1 MFTNNGIIIINIKK
15 KEGGFGDGFHKTIH
29 TKNSMTEKI
38 STIINEM
45 IRYYSK
51 DPRRVNHF
59 LKVYSFAKSIGELE
73 KLDEETQNILEVAA
87 VMHDIGIKISEVKY
101 NSSAGNYQEI
111 EGPTVARE
119 MLLKFN
125 FDEKFID
132 RVCYLIGH
140 HHTYNK
146 IDGIDYQI
154 LIEADF
160 LVNIYEDEIK
170 VPQIQSIKEKY
181 FKTKSGT
188 EFLINLY
195 L

>member
-1 MFTNNGIIIINIKK
+1 MN
-15 KEGGFGDGFHKTIH
+15 
-29 TKNSMTEKI
+29 EKI

-45 IRYYSK
+45 IRYYVG

-59 LKVYSFAKSIGELE
+59 LKVFSFAKSIGELE
-73 KLDEETQNILEVAA
+73 NLEKDTQEILEVAA
-87 VMHDIGIKISEVKY
+87 VMHDIGIKISEEKY

-111 EGPTVARE
+111 EGPPVARE
-119 MLLKFN
+119 MLSKFN
-125 FDEKFID
+125 FDKKFID
-132 RVCYLIGH
+132 RVCYLIGY
-140 HHTYNK
+140 HHTYGK

-170 VPQIQSIKEKY
+170 TPQIESIKEKY
-181 FKTKSGT
+181 FKTKAGS
-188 EFLINLY
+188 EFLVNLY

>member
-1 MFTNNGIIIINIKK
+1 M
-15 KEGGFGDGFHKTIH
+15 KEKT
-29 TKNSMTEKI
+29 

-45 IRYYSK
+45 IRYYVK

-59 LKVYSFAKSIGELE
+59 LKVFSFAKSIGELE
-73 KLDEETQNILEVAA
+73 KLNEETQDILEVAA
-87 VMHDIGIKISEVKY
+87 IMHDIGIKISEEKY

-111 EGPTVARE
+111 EGPPVARD
-119 MLLKFN
+119 MLSKFK
-125 FDEKFID
+125 FHEKFID

-140 HHTYNK
+140 HHTYSK

-170 VPQIQSIKEKY
+170 IPQIESIKDKY
-181 FKTKSGT
+181 FKTKAGT

-195 L
+195 M

>member
-1 MFTNNGIIIINIKK
+1 MKEKK
-15 KEGGFGDGFHKTIH
+15 SI
-29 TKNSMTEKI
+29 
-38 STIINEM
+38 IINEM
-45 IRYYSK
+45 ISYYAK

-59 LKVYSFAKSIGELE
+59 LKVFSFAKSIGELE
-73 KLDEETQNILEVAA
+73 KLNEEIQDILEIAA
-87 VMHDIGIKISEVKY
+87 IMHDIGIKIREEKY

-111 EGPTVARE
+111 EGPPIARE
-119 MLLKFN
+119 ILSKFK

-132 RVCYLIGH
+132 RVCFLIGN

-170 VPQIQSIKEKY
+170 EAQIEIIKGKY
-181 FKTKSGT
+181 FKTKAGT
-188 EFLINLY
+188 DFLINLY

>member
-1 MFTNNGIIIINIKK
+1 M
-15 KEGGFGDGFHKTIH
+15 KENT
-29 TKNSMTEKI
+29 

-45 IRYYSK
+45 IRYYAK

-59 LKVYSFAKSIGELE
+59 LKVFSFAKSIGELE
-73 KLDEETQNILEVAA
+73 KLNGETQDVLEVAA
-87 VMHDIGIKISEVKY
+87 IMHDIGIKISEEKY

-111 EGPTVARE
+111 EGPSVARE
-119 MLLKFN
+119 MLSKFK

-140 HHTYNK
+140 HHTYSK

-160 LVNIYEDEIK
+160 LVNIYEDAIK
-170 VPQIQSIKEKY
+170 NTQIKSIKEKY
-181 FKTKSGT
+181 FKTKAGT

>member
-1 MFTNNGIIIINIKK
+1 MKEKK
-15 KEGGFGDGFHKTIH
+15 SI
-29 TKNSMTEKI
+29 
-38 STIINEM
+38 IINEM
-45 IRYYSK
+45 ISYYAK

-59 LKVYSFAKSIGELE
+59 LKVFSFAKSIGELE
-73 KLDEETQNILEVAA
+73 KLNEDTQNILEVAA
-87 VMHDIGIKISEVKY
+87 ITHDIGIKISEEKY
-101 NSSAGNYQEI
+101 SSSAGNYQEI
-111 EGPTVARE
+111 EGPPVARE
-119 MLLKFN
+119 MLSKFK
-125 FDEKFID
+125 FDDKIID
-132 RVCYLIGH
+132 RVCFLIGH

-146 IDGIDYQI
+146 MDGIDYQI

-170 VPQIQSIKEKY
+170 IPQIKTIKEKY

>member
-1 MFTNNGIIIINIKK
+1 MVDTM
-15 KEGGFGDGFHKTIH
+15 KEKT
-29 TKNSMTEKI
+29 

-45 IRYYSK
+45 ISYYAK

-59 LKVYSFAKSIGELE
+59 LKVFSFAKSIGELE
-73 KLDEETQNILEVAA
+73 KLNEEAQDVLEVAA
-87 VMHDIGIKISEVKY
+87 IMHDIGIKISEEKY

-111 EGPTVARE
+111 EGPPIARK
-119 MLLKFN
+119 MLSKFK

-140 HHTYNK
+140 HHTYSK
-146 IDGIDYQI
+146 IEGIDYQI

-170 VPQIQSIKEKY
+170 IPQIESIKDKY

-188 EFLINLY
+188 EFLTNLY

>member
-1 MFTNNGIIIINIKK
+1 MN
-15 KEGGFGDGFHKTIH
+15 
-29 TKNSMTEKI
+29 EKI

-45 IRYYSK
+45 IKYYAK

-59 LKVYSFAKSIGELE
+59 LKVFSFAKSIGEIE
-73 KLDEETQNILEVAA
+73 NIDKKTQEILEVAA
-87 VMHDIGIKISEVKY
+87 VMHDIGIKISEEKY
-101 NSSAGNYQEI
+101 NSSAGNYQEL
-111 EGPTVARE
+111 EGPPVAKK
-119 MLLKFN
+119 MLSKFN
-125 FDEKFID
+125 FSEEFIE

-140 HHTYNK
+140 HHTYSK

-170 VPQIQSIKEKY
+170 TPQIESIKNKY

-188 EFLINLY
+188 EFLNSLY

>member
-1 MFTNNGIIIINIKK
+1 MK
-15 KEGGFGDGFHKTIH
+15 
-29 TKNSMTEKI
+29 EKI
-38 STIINEM
+38 SVIVDEM
-45 IRYYSK
+45 IKYYAK

-59 LKVYSFAKSIGELE
+59 LKVYSFAKAIGELE
-73 KLDEETQNILEVAA
+73 NLDEDTQNILEVTA
-87 VMHDIGIKISEVKY
+87 VMHDIGIKISEEKY

-111 EGPTVARE
+111 EGPSVAKE
-119 MLLKFN
+119 MLSKLK
-125 FDEKFID
+125 FDEKFIN

-140 HHTYNK
+140 HHTYSK

-170 VPQIQSIKEKY
+170 IPQIESIKEKY
-181 FKTKSGT
+181 FKTKAGT
-188 EFLINLY
+188 EFLVNLY

>member
-1 MFTNNGIIIINIKK
+1 M
-15 KEGGFGDGFHKTIH
+15 KEKT
-29 TKNSMTEKI
+29 

-45 IRYYSK
+45 IRYYAK

-59 LKVYSFAKSIGELE
+59 LKVFSFAKSIGELE
-73 KLDEETQNILEVAA
+73 KLNEESQDVLEVAA
-87 VMHDIGIKISEVKY
+87 IMHDIGIKISEEKY

-111 EGPTVARE
+111 EGPPVARE
-119 MLLKFN
+119 MLSKFE

-140 HHTYNK
+140 HHTYSK

-170 VPQIQSIKEKY
+170 IPHIESIKDKY
-181 FKTKSGT
+181 FKKKAGT
-188 EFLINLY
+188 EFFINLY
-195 L
+195 M

>member
-1 MFTNNGIIIINIKK
+1 MVDTM
-15 KEGGFGDGFHKTIH
+15 KEKT
-29 TKNSMTEKI
+29 

-45 IRYYSK
+45 IRYYAK

-59 LKVYSFAKSIGELE
+59 LKVFSFAKSIGELE
-73 KLDEETQNILEVAA
+73 KLNEETQDILEVAA
-87 VMHDIGIKISEVKY
+87 IMHDIGIKISEEKY

-111 EGPTVARE
+111 EGPPVARE
-119 MLLKFN
+119 MLSKFK
-125 FDEKFID
+125 FDENFID

-140 HHTYNK
+140 HHTYSK
-146 IDGIDYQI
+146 IEGIDYQI
-154 LIEADF
+154 LVEADF

-170 VPQIQSIKEKY
+170 IPQIESIKDKY

-188 EFLINLY
+188 EFLTNLY

>member
-1 MFTNNGIIIINIKK
+1 MKKNVSLII
-15 KEGGFGDGFHKTIH
+15 
-29 TKNSMTEKI
+29 S
-38 STIINEM
+38 EM
-45 IRYYSK
+45 IKYYAK

-59 LKVYSFAKSIGELE
+59 LKVFSFAKSIGELE
-73 KLDEETQNILEVAA
+73 KLDEKTQNILEVAA
-87 VMHDIGIKISEVKY
+87 VMHDIGIKLSEEKY

-111 EGPTVARE
+111 EGPPVAKE
-119 MLLKFN
+119 MLLKYN
-125 FDEKFID
+125 FDEAFID

-140 HHTYNK
+140 HHTYGK
-146 IDGIDYQI
+146 IDGVDYQI

-170 VPQIQSIKEKY
+170 ISQIESIKEKY
-181 FKTKSGT
+181 FKTKAGT